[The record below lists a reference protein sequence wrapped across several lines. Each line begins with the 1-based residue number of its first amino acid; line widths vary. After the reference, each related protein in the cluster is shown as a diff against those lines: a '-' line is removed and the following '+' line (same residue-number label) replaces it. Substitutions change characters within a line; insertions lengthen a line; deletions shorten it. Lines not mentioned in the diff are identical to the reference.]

1 MELSPQIINNS
12 KNKEKLPIL
21 DPWSVMGAQQ
31 GIPGPAPAQLS
42 PESHPT
48 HGQLS
53 PALDQQTPVPAP
65 VQPSPTPTWS
75 GPSPPSQPPPN
86 PASTQPA
93 PAQPTGGERGAIS
106 GRRVRGRP
114 AEGAPPEAEPGL
126 CSPPATHPPRDPRPR
141 HRTPDPGPW
150 TRPAPSGARLKPF
163 RARAVRPGE
172 RGEGAAPR
180 EAKAFVPPVGP
191 APALHEPEQSRS
203 ADRPGSHPGSQARR
217 APARGASPSEVP
229 GDSFPTANVVGKGWG
244 KGRT

>member
-12 KNKEKLPIL
+12 KNKEKLPIP

-31 GIPGPAPAQLS
+31 RIPEPAPAQLS
-42 PESHPT
+42 PKSHPT

-75 GPSPPSQPPPN
+75 GQSPPSQPPPN

-114 AEGAPPEAEPGL
+114 AEGAPPEAERGL
-126 CSPPATHPPRDPRPR
+126 CSPPARPPPGPQTP
-141 HRTPDPGPW
+141 TPDPGPRTPDPPRAEW
-150 TRPAPSGARLKPF
+150 GAPAALPGPCGPSGGARRGSGAARGKGVCATCWPGA
-163 RARAVRPGE
+163 RTARA
-172 RGEGAAPR
+172 GA
-180 EAKAFVPPVGP
+180 
-191 APALHEPEQSRS
+191 EPL
-203 ADRPGSHPGSQARR
+203 G
-217 APARGASPSEVP
+217 
-229 GDSFPTANVVGKGWG
+229 
-244 KGRT
+244 GRTGVPRAQSACQGRVPA